1 MVRVV
6 ILFAALSVYGQASHT
21 ADIPVAGGPEKL
33 VATDVGANNAWL
45 FDGLDKK
52 EDAPQGEDPLEQVNR
67 PLYALNHTF
76 VEGLVLRPLSVLYR
90 DTVNNTAKEGIENFT
105 ANLFLPLQTM
115 NHTLQGD
122 GERAFHS
129 IFRFVINST
138 VGLLGLLDAASK
150 LGFPDYETSFN
161 ETLTTWGMES
171 GPYLVL
177 PVFGPSCFR
186 GAAGL
191 GGDWAMNPWRIYVSN
206 THRRTNRHGQEAYLL
221 LALYGVD
228 TVCRYAHIAGMVNDS
243 DKTSKDPYVSIRNYY
258 FQQQRKIEA
267 RVAARKKN
275 NAAERAGEL

>member
-1 MVRVV
+1 MVRAV
-6 ILFAALSVYGQASHT
+6 ILFVALSVYGQASHGGDVPAT
-21 ADIPVAGGPEKL
+21 GGPEKL
-33 VATDVGANNAWL
+33 AAADVDANNAWL
-45 FDGLDKK
+45 FEGLDKR
-52 EDAPQGEDPLEQVNR
+52 EEAPQGEDPLEPINR
-67 PLYALNHTF
+67 HLYAFNHTF
-76 VEGLVLRPLSVLYR
+76 VEGLVLRPLSILYR

-105 ANLFLPLQTM
+105 ANLFLPLQTI

-129 IFRFVINST
+129 VFRFVINST
-138 VGLLGLLDAASK
+138 VGLLGLMDAAK
-150 LGFPDYETSFN
+150 ELGFPDYETSFN
-161 ETLTTWGMES
+161 ETLATWGVES

-191 GGDWAMNPWRIYVSN
+191 GGDWAMNPWGIYVSN
-206 THRRTNRHGQEAYLL
+206 KHRRTNRHGQEAYLL
-221 LALYGVD
+221 WALYGVD
-228 TVCRYAHIAGMVNDS
+228 VISRYAKIVGMVDDIDQS
-243 DKTSKDPYVSIRNYY
+243 SKDPYVSIRNYY